1 MSKRNRSTKTSVDFD
16 IGIGEII
23 PSTQEAFKSDSFS
36 QTIRKEETT
45 SVKVFKQN
53 FLERLKKAL
62 KNNPQFPTGNEVF
75 IFVVQ
80 YFISANDYKSRDI
93 DNMAKTV
100 LDVLKGEIYKDD
112 GLVKTLLIGKKIE
125 SRIKQNFAY
134 IAIKELRD
142 GRDVDALKISGLE
155 RSVTLFQELKSQGI
169 L

>member
-1 MSKRNRSTKTSVDFD
+1 MPKKNKNIITSIDFD

-23 PSTQEAFKSDSFS
+23 PSTQQAFKSNSFS
-36 QTIRKEETT
+36 EAVRKEEKY
-45 SVKVFKQN
+45 SVQIFKQN

-62 KNNPQFPTGNEVF
+62 KNTPQFPTKHEVF

-80 YFISANDYKSRDI
+80 YFISENDYKSRDI

-142 GRDVDALKISGLE
+142 GRDVDALKTSGLE